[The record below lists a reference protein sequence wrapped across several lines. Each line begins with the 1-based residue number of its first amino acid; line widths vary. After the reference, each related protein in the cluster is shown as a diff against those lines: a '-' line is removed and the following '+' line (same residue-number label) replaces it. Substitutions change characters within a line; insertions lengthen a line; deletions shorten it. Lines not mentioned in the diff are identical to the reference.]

1 MLNPAFSTAFI
12 RIVQLMVDGGGMYFM
27 FSSKFVGLYEMRTA
41 IKDGETSVERVVME
55 GCPSCAGFLF
65 LSRNQI

>member
-1 MLNPAFSTAFI
+1 
-12 RIVQLMVDGGGMYFM
+12 M